1 MQGLGTKLA
10 HACMRCKY
18 ATSTIQ
24 GLTDEGTINGGVHTK
39 IPKCI
44 VVFPR
49 IACIA
54 RQTLQPIKAVSS
66 VLRYRGTCKCTT
78 GFSNF
83 WFTHARQ
90 TILYYPANYP
100 LTSSSVAVVVATRP
114 RLLAHSWVVVA
125 TLDAPCCKRR
135 EINSLHAGGHFS
147 DPIIASYM

>member
-1 MQGLGTKLA
+1 MQGLGTRLA
-10 HACMRCKY
+10 HARMRRKY

-54 RQTLQPIKAVSS
+54 RRTLQPIKAVPS
-66 VLRYRGTCKCTT
+66 VLRYRGKCTT

-100 LTSSSVAVVVATRP
+100 LTSS
-114 RLLAHSWVVVA
+114 WVVVA
-125 TLDAPCCKRR
+125 TLDAYAPCCKRR